1 MDLFLVRH
9 ARAVAPA
16 KGTPDAAR
24 RLTQRG
30 RAQTRRL
37 RRVLRRV
44 GIRFDR
50 LVHSPLLRA
59 LETADGLAS
68 LLDGESLV
76 TQRLNGRP
84 TEELLADLQGTCVAV
99 VGHEPYLASLAAWL
113 IGKTTDGVSSFR
125 LPPAGF
131 SWLTGD
137 PRPGGMRLHA
147 LLPPRVQ
154 RALVRR

>member
-37 RRVLRRV
+37 RRVLRRIGV
-44 GIRFDR
+44 RFDR
-50 LVHSPLLRA
+50 LVHGPRLRA
-59 LETADGLAS
+59 LETADVLVS

-76 TQRLNGRP
+76 TRRLNGRP
-84 TEELLADLQGTCVAV
+84 TEELLADLHGARVAV
-99 VGHEPYLASLAAWL
+99 VGHEPYLGSLAAWL
-113 IGKTTDGVSSFR
+113 IGTTTDRVPPLR
-125 LPPAGF
+125 LSPAGVA
-131 SWLTGD
+131 WLTGD
-137 PRPGGMRLHA
+137 HRSGS
-147 LLPPRVQ
+147 Q
-154 RALVRR
+154 QD